1 MFMTPPQIL
10 TTQQQKEPA
19 KQEKINTTKH
29 GFHMIKKLEN
39 IPMNVVISWLKF
51 LMKSPSIN
59 RPFVSFV
66 CLLSLFSYPIFLLAF
81 VCVR

>member
-29 GFHMIKKLEN
+29 GFHMIKKLEKYPN
-39 IPMNVVISWLKF
+39 ECSNLLVEVFDEIS
-51 LMKSPSIN
+51 
-59 RPFVSFV
+59 RH
-66 CLLSLFSYPIFLLAF
+66 
-81 VCVR
+81 